1 MNTMKI
7 DRGQTKLIAHR
18 GLSGIEQENTCAAF
32 VAAGNRS
39 YFGIETDVHVT
50 ADGGYVVFHDD
61 TTARIGLDDLTVEKS
76 TYETLRALR
85 LTDKDGKRGRTDLR
99 IPSLEEYILL
109 CKKYEKFAVL
119 ELKNRFTKEQVWQI
133 VSIIS
138 DLGWLANTIFI
149 SFEMGN
155 LVDLREKYP
164 DQPVQF
170 LTDTYSDALIDELAE
185 KQMDLDIEYTELT
198 EDRIAHIHEKG
209 LKVNC
214 WTNDDPTCAQ
224 NLVSW
229 GIDYITSNILE

>member
-1 MNTMKI
+1 MNSFFYC
-7 DRGQTKLIAHR
+7 RV
-18 GLSGIEQENTCAAF
+18 LSEQL
-32 VAAGNRS
+32 RQ
-39 YFGIETDVHVT
+39 YFGQIE
-50 ADGGYVVFHDD
+50 
-61 TTARIGLDDLTVEKS
+61 LNQPQQL
-76 TYETLRALR
+76 
-85 LTDKDGKRGRTDLR
+85 
-99 IPSLEEYILL
+99 P
-109 CKKYEKFAVL
+109 
-119 ELKNRFTKEQVWQI
+119 EQVWQI